1 MTHPDRSVVTITPTM
16 APNPADRNAK
26 DSASTAC
33 PCLAIGWPSK
43 VVATEDGSPGMLNR
57 IDVVDPPNSAP
68 QYMLV
73 RRMMAPTG
81 SIV

>member
-1 MTHPDRSVVTITPTM
+1 MTITPTM

-57 IDVVDPPNSAP
+57 IDVVDRRTAP